1 MYNGLRHCFG
11 SGARRLLASPASAP
25 ATRSLLPARP
35 LAELCRARPLV
46 RPFSALRITQH
57 QSIAAKYAVLPQSAA
72 KPALSALP
80 EVASTA
86 NVVGEVVSKEAGETL
101 GNLRQKGMVFEI
113 GFSFLFAHY
122 MAIFQGLA
130 RCGFQSVRPLFILF
144 LFGQGLKVMFCIF
157 GTPLWFSFY
166 SFWMFEVG
174 YGLFQIYL
182 SLIFI
187 GSFYNNLLFAR
198 ARPAL
203 RAIVQQQ
210 RLKVARAMQNLRGA
224 LA

>member
-11 SGARRLLASPASAP
+11 SGARRLLASPSLAP
-25 ATRSLLPARP
+25 ATRALLPVRP

-46 RPFSALRITQH
+46 RPFSALSATQH
-57 QSIAAKYAVLPQSAA
+57 QSIAAKYLIPPQLAS
-72 KPALSALP
+72 KPVASMVP
-80 EVASTA
+80 EVAPA
-86 NVVGEVVSKEAGETL
+86 AKAVVEAGETL
-101 GNLRQKGMVFEI
+101 GNLRSSGMVFEI

>member
-1 MYNGLRHCFG
+1 MYTGLRRCFG
-11 SGARRLLASPASAP
+11 SGARRLLANQAPAP
-25 ATRSLLPARP
+25 ATRSLLQSRP
-35 LAELCRARPLV
+35 LAELCRTRPLA
-46 RPFSALRITQH
+46 RPFSALSASQH
-57 QSIAAKYAVLPQSAA
+57 QSIAAKYIVLPQSSA
-72 KPALSALP
+72 KPVVGAVT
-80 EVASTA
+80 EVASTTNA
-86 NVVGEVVSKEAGETL
+86 LGEVASTEASETL
-101 GNLRQKGMVFEI
+101 GNLCRKGMVFEI

-198 ARPAL
+198 ARPAV
-203 RAIVQQQ
+203 RAAIQQQ
-210 RLKVARAMQNLRGA
+210 RMKVARAVQNLKNG
-224 LA
+224 LF